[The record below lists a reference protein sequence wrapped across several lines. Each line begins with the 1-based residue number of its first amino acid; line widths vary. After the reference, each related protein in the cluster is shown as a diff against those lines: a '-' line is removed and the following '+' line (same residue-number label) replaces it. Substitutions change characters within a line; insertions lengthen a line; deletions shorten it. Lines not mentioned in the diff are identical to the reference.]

1 MPARVEQAR
10 TVEDVERLASL
21 WDAAGWGREEAERD
35 YLVTRVKLRSEAV
48 APFGALAVEGER
60 VVAALAGRIE
70 ERPLPATVGY
80 RTVYAPRVRILQLV
94 EGGVVASDGSSLD
107 GPLGVVRA
115 MLQNGEIDAVA
126 VPPLPVGSAVHG
138 AFARLGGP
146 LERQP
151 FIRAWQRRRLP
162 VDRPFA
168 ELVAERSSRVRL
180 ARYARSLDR
189 RLGGELAVEITRDV
203 AGFDRF
209 VAAAEAVAA
218 SAYQRALGA
227 GFADTDEQ
235 RELSRLSIERGWQRG
250 YALRIDGEPAAY
262 WLCSTY
268 GGTMTTRVT
277 GYDPSREHDR
287 VGSYLMLRVIE
298 DACLDPSLGM
308 LDFGPGD
315 ADYKRHFAS
324 ESLLEQ
330 HQFVFAPTL
339 RGRRVNLARSVILG
353 SAGLARALADA
364 TGVTGAVRTRW
375 RERLRGR
382 AT

>member
-1 MPARVEQAR
+1 MRARVEQAR

-60 VVAALAGRIE
+60 IVAALAGRIE

-126 VPPLPVGSAVHG
+126 VPPLPVGSAVHN
-138 AFARLGGP
+138 AFARLGG
-146 LERQP
+146 
-151 FIRAWQRRRLP
+151 A
-162 VDRPFA
+162 
-168 ELVAERSSRVRL
+168 
-180 ARYARSLDR
+180 
-189 RLGGELAVEITRDV
+189 LAVEITRDV

-218 SAYQRALGA
+218 TAYQRALGA